1 MTRKQFDSVWD
12 ALYNTPE
19 EVESMKYR
27 SAIQF
32 RFFRDLCNDERL
44 VILDELSEIPILF
57 NRDDCSSHGVQRMIF
72 EFVVNGG
79 KLDKLAQMMEK
90 IISERSNV
98 E

>member
-1 MTRKQFDSVWD
+1 MIEDRD
-12 ALYNTPE
+12 Y
-19 EVESMKYR
+19 
-27 SAIQF
+27 IQF

-44 VILDELSEIPILF
+44 VILDELSEIPVLF

-72 EFVVNGG
+72 ECIVIGG
-79 KLDKLAQMMEK
+79 DLDNLAQMMEK